1 MLFQAD
7 EEEALLLL
15 LLLVV
20 VVPCDMSMRIKSDS
34 TKAELVEDDRKF
46 IFILYRESE
55 QYEREETDELS
66 CCCLK

>member
-20 VVPCDMSMRIKSDS
+20 PCDMSMRIKTDS
-34 TKAELVEDDRKF
+34 TKAELVEDDRNF
-46 IFILYRESE
+46 IFILYREFE
-55 QYEREETDELS
+55 QYEREETEVVL
-66 CCCLK
+66 

>member
-15 LLLVV
+15 LV

-46 IFILYRESE
+46 IFILYREFE
-55 QYEREETDELS
+55 QYEREETEVVL
-66 CCCLK
+66 

>member
-15 LLLVV
+15 VVV

-34 TKAELVEDDRKF
+34 TKAELVEDNRKS
-46 IFILYRESE
+46 IFILYRAFE
-55 QYEREETDELS
+55 QYEREEIEVVL
-66 CCCLK
+66 

>member
-15 LLLVV
+15 L

-34 TKAELVEDDRKF
+34 TKAELVEDDREF
-46 IFILYRESE
+46 ILILYREFE
-55 QYEREETDELS
+55 QYEREETEVVL
-66 CCCLK
+66 